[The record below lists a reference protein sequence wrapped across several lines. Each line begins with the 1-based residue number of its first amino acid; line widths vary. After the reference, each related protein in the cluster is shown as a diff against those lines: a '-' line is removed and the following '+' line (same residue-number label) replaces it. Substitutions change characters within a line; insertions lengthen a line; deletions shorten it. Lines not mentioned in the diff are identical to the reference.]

1 MTTGS
6 ESAASEWTLKLRTRS
21 ALEMR
26 RMGFVPLGR
35 RHDRMVRFPAPCAIK
50 ALFGYCKARFEESA
64 STLATSRVLRGALC
78 QAKAVSDQLALA
90 IRAIALP
97 RLALASGSCRRVRH
111 YPHTVGRHA
120 SASAK
125 GLSKS

>member
-6 ESAASEWTLKLRTRS
+6 ESAASKWTLKVRTRS

-35 RHDRMVRFPAPCAIK
+35 RHDRMVRFPAPCEIK

-64 STLATSRVLRGALC
+64 STLATSRVLRGG
-78 QAKAVSDQLALA
+78 
-90 IRAIALP
+90 ALP
-97 RLALASGSCRRVRH
+97 SEGRFGSAGACDPLDRLAQACSRARPVACRSEE
-111 YPHTVGRHA
+111 HTSELQSHSDLVCR
-120 SASAK
+120 
-125 GLSKS
+125 LL